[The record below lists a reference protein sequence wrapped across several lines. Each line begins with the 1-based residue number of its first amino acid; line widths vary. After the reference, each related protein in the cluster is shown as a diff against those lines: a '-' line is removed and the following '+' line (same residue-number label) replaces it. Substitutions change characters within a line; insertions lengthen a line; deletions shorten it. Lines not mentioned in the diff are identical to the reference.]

1 MTTKWVF
8 DPEPPS
14 GQRTGGSAAEYS
26 FKGGVD
32 ILAREVIQNSLDAKK
47 GSEAVGVTF
56 RFVQLTD
63 EMRGRFLEAISW
75 ETIEDNLR
83 AAPEERGGGAIK
95 SALAQMESTGLR
107 LLIVED
113 TGTKGLEGTEKR
125 SADSEKNPFCA
136 LVKDELYSD
145 KGDETSG
152 GSFGLGKSVLWA
164 FSGLKTVLFSSVP
177 ATHPDGKSGL
187 RFCGRTALPW
197 HTTEDD
203 GACTGAGW
211 FGRAVGPN
219 DASRRAESLWGA
231 EAAAIASDCLCARAD
246 GDTGL
251 SAVILGYSEPGE
263 SDRPLTEEADLM
275 VGAVLE
281 SFWPAITLGALN
293 VAVQVE
299 ENGEVVLRREV
310 SPSAHPGYRQ
320 LGELLTRFHTGKLG
334 EAETLEPGQEA
345 FSKVTL
351 GVPKRMALPQHNET
365 VVKAV
370 VLVRVLEDGEDCG
383 EALERIFKFRKPGM
397 VVRSDSQ
404 RNLSLGAR
412 PFIAAVLAG
421 EAAGASENDKRAE
434 QFLRAAEPPAHD
446 EWTHKTRRIKLEYGQ
461 GASTRL
467 SEFEKGIRDV
477 VRRLVSKPEEKGGG
491 LPRDLLKHL
500 RFSTAT
506 GGPNARFLSVTHQKA
521 TVVDGSWHFSTR
533 CRRLRVTPTPWHV
546 LVRLNYGR
554 DGGGSDP
561 LKAIGS
567 IDATDST
574 RLEIRNGVA
583 YLEFPP
589 HVEETRVVGRTDQDM
604 MPAIGTRARLSIQVD
619 AAAGAMPDV

>member
-47 GSEAVGVTF
+47 GVGAVGVNF

-63 EMRGRFLEAISW
+63 EMRSRFLEAISW

-83 AAPEERGGGAIK
+83 AAPEERGGGAIR
-95 SALAQMESTGLR
+95 SALDQMQATGLR
-107 LLIVED
+107 LLVIED
-113 TGTKGLEGTEKR
+113 TGTKGLEGAEKR
-125 SADSEKNPFCA
+125 STDAEKNPFCA

-164 FSGLKTVLFSSVP
+164 FSGLKTVLFSSIPDNPP
-177 ATHPDGKSGL
+177 AGKSGL
-187 RFCGRTALPW
+187 RFCGRAALPW
-197 HTTEDD
+197 HTTEED

-211 FGRAVGPN
+211 FGRAIAP
-219 DASRRAESLWGA
+219 DEPSRRAESLWDV
-231 EAAAIASDCLCARAD
+231 EAAAIAEACLCSRAD
-246 GDTGL
+246 KDTGL
-251 SAVILGYSEPGE
+251 SAVIVGYSEPGE

-275 VGAVLE
+275 VAAVLE
-281 SFWPAITLGALN
+281 SFWPAITTGALA
-293 VAVQVE
+293 VTVQVE
-299 ENGEVVLRREV
+299 QNGVVVLKRDV
-310 SPSAHPGYRQ
+310 IPSAHPGYRQ
-320 LGELLTRFHTGKLG
+320 LGELLTRFHAGKLS
-334 EAETLEPGQEA
+334 ETETLEPGTEGFA
-345 FSKVTL
+345 KVAL
-351 GVPKRMALPQHNET
+351 GVPKRSAPSQHPELS
-365 VVKAV
+365 VKAL
-370 VLVRVLEDGEDCG
+370 VLVRVLEDGEECG
-383 EALERIFKFRKPGM
+383 EVAERIFKFRKPGM
-397 VVRSDSQ
+397 VVRSDTQS
-404 RNLSLGAR
+404 NLSLGAR

-421 EAAGASENDKRAE
+421 EAAGSSQNDTRAE

-446 EWTHKTRRIKLEYGQ
+446 EWTHKTRRIKLEYHQ

-467 SEFEKGIRDV
+467 SEFEKGVRDV

-506 GGPNARFLSVTHQKA
+506 GGPNGRFLSVTHQKA
-521 TVVDGSWHFSTR
+521 TVADGGWQFSTR

-546 LVRLNYGR
+546 TVRLNYGR

-561 LKAIGS
+561 LKAIGA
-567 IDATDST
+567 IDASDCS
-574 RLEIRNGVA
+574 RQEIRNGVA
-583 YLEFPP
+583 FLEFPA
-589 HVEETRVVGRTDQDM
+589 HIEETRISGKTDPSM
-604 MPAIGTRARLSIQVD
+604 MPAIGTRSKLSIQVD